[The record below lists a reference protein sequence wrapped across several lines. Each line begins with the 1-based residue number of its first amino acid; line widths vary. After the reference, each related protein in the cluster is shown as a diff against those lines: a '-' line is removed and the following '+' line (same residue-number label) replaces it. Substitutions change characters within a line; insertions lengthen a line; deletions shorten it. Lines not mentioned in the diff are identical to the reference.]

1 MPQTR
6 KEIVF
11 TDADMTAPLS
21 WEFKLNAN
29 FGFLLQWWWTGLTGS
44 SEVRVYSST
53 QKGGPWIQ
61 KVLMDKKC
69 KCILSIPITAA
80 SDSDGIEANNFRGD
94 YIRVEV
100 DAATSGT
107 INAVIDMSENGRV
120 SG

>member
-6 KEIVF
+6 KIVIF
-11 TDADMTAPLS
+11 ENADLSNPLV

-29 FGFLLQWWWTGLTGS
+29 FGFLLQWFWTGLTGS
-44 SEVRVYSST
+44 SEVRIYAST
-53 QKGGPWIQ
+53 QKTGPWIQ

-69 KCILSIPITAA
+69 KCVTSIAITGA

-94 YIRVEV
+94 YIRLEI

-107 INAVIDMSENGRV
+107 LSAVIDVSENGRV